1 MVDKM
6 NLKEN
11 EILNILQEEC
21 AEVIQMVSKCRRFGM
36 DERHLKDGGTNR
48 ERLTE
53 EIGDVIC
60 MLKLAQDFG
69 IVDVTEVNDA
79 AFRKLEKLKIWSNI
93 FKDEVNV

>member
-1 MVDKM
+1 M